1 MKIRV
6 IVCDDHTIVREGL
19 VALLRGEADL
29 EVVAQ
34 AGDGIELTRLARE
47 LQPDVIVTDLSM
59 PRMNGIEAIALLRQ
73 MKLGCKVLCLSV
85 RDQMRDVVAA
95 LDAGASG
102 YLLKHNSYAELAGA
116 IRRVMANQTYISGE
130 LVAAVMAAC
139 RNPDAAAEDAGLSHL
154 TLREREIVQMFSE
167 GYSTREIAERLF
179 VSTKT
184 IATHREHVFR
194 KLGIRSI
201 AELTRY
207 AVLAGLSTLD
217 IPRRSPA

>member
-19 VALLRGEADL
+19 VALLRGEPDI
-29 EVVAQ
+29 EVLAQ

-47 LQPDVIVTDLSM
+47 MQPDVIVTDLSM
-59 PRMNGIEAIALLRQ
+59 PRMNGIEAIQCIRQ

-85 RDQMRDVVAA
+85 RDQQRDVVAA

-102 YLLKHNSYAELAGA
+102 YLLKHNSYEELARA
-116 IRRVMANQTYISGE
+116 IRRVMANQTYISGD
-130 LVAAVMAAC
+130 LIAAVMEAY
-139 RNPDAAAEDAGLSHL
+139 RNHDATPAHPELPRL
-154 TLREREIVQMFSE
+154 TLREREIVQLFSE
-167 GYSTREIAERLF
+167 GYSTQEIADRLF
-179 VSTKT
+179 VSAKT
-184 IATHREHVFR
+184 VATHREHVFR

-207 AVLAGLSTLD
+207 AVLAGLSSLETL
-217 IPRRSPA
+217 RRTSV